1 MVEMVVVFVPLLTLS
16 LCVLELSRFSI
27 ATLMLQRS
35 AGIAVRACA
44 VIKEQPLHCD
54 SNASGD
60 AQNASA
66 QDAQITEAARRA
78 IAPFTEATL
87 VVDDVVCHVAK
98 NAKGKLVYPGPRP
111 VASDVAF
118 AGPDQVDVYARYRC
132 AVPLA
137 SSIICGTAGASS
149 AGELPFRHLTASA
162 RHGHQGAR
170 YDCRVGSDFTVVEF

>member
-1 MVEMVVVFVPLLTLS
+1 MVEMVVVLVPLLTLS
-16 LCVLELSRFSI
+16 LSVLELCRFSI
-27 ATLMLQRS
+27 ASLMLQRS

-54 SNASGD
+54 SNAESDGQSSGD
-60 AQNASA
+60 

-78 IAPFTEATL
+78 ILPLTDATL
-87 VVDDVVCHVAK
+87 VVDAAACHVAK
-98 NAKGKLVYPGPRP
+98 DAKGKLEYPGPRP

-118 AGPDQVDVYARYRC
+118 AGPDQVDVYARYHC

-137 SSIICGTAGASS
+137 RSIVCSGFDRNAP
-149 AGELPFRHLTASA
+149 LDPPFRRMAASA

-170 YDCRVGSDFTVVEF
+170 YDCRVGSDFTVVGF